1 MTLKNHIKKI
11 LREET
16 LSESRHLRRRFNQE
30 KLDHEFEESMEYA
43 SKSPYKFESLEDL
56 KHYVISIMMDGL
68 HGELSNWGS
77 NDFPYDEIYDYLK
90 DKYSDEIEEYDHLIG
105 DNELTESRIGPDVRR
120 RVNKIDK
127 LVDVLLSDMYVED
140 YESEEQF
147 FQGVTEELY
156 FLVKNE
162 DFGVHDVE
170 WIDIYDYIDQYRRND
185 INEYYRE
192 HFKDEE
198 INESELTERCWK
210 GYTQKGMK
218 TMFGKRYP
226 NCVKVKKK

>member
-77 NDFPYDEIYDYLK
+77 TDFPYDEIYNFLK
-90 DKYSDEIEEYDHLIG
+90 DRYSDEIEEYDHLIG

-127 LVDVLLSDMYVED
+127 LVDVMLNDMYVED

-147 FQGVTEELY
+147 FQGVMEELY

-192 HFKDEE
+192 HLKDEE
-198 INESELTERCWK
+198 ISESELTERCWK
-210 GYTQKGMK
+210 GYRQKGMK
-218 TMFGKRYP
+218 TMFGKKYP
-226 NCVKVKKK
+226 NCVKIKKK

>member
-1 MTLKNHIKKI
+1 MSWEKKNYGGQPTQNNDKKYAIFIGRYQPYHYGHINLIQQKLNDGI
-11 LREET
+11 PVLIMVRDIEPD
-16 LSESRHLRRRFNQE
+16 E
-30 KLDHEFEESMEYA
+30 K
-43 SKSPYKFESLEDL
+43 
-56 KHYVISIMMDGL
+56 
-68 HGELSNWGS
+68 
-77 NDFPYDEIYDYLK
+77 
-90 DKYSDEIEEYDHLIG
+90 EIEEYDHLIG

-127 LVDVLLSDMYVED
+127 LVDVMLNDMYVED

-147 FQGVTEELY
+147 FQGVMEELY

-192 HFKDEE
+192 HLKDEE
-198 INESELTERCWK
+198 ISESELTERCWK
-210 GYTQKGMK
+210 GYRQKGMK
-218 TMFGKRYP
+218 TMFGKKYP
-226 NCVKVKKK
+226 NCVKIKKK

>member
-1 MTLKNHIKKI
+1 
-11 LREET
+11 
-16 LSESRHLRRRFNQE
+16 
-30 KLDHEFEESMEYA
+30 
-43 SKSPYKFESLEDL
+43 
-56 KHYVISIMMDGL
+56 MMDGL

-77 NDFPYDEIYDYLK
+77 TDFPYDEIYNFLK
-90 DKYSDEIEEYDHLIG
+90 DRYSDEIEEYDHLIG

-127 LVDVLLSDMYVED
+127 LVDVMLNDMYVED

-192 HFKDEE
+192 HSKDEE

-226 NCVKVKKK
+226 NCVKIKKK

>member
-1 MTLKNHIKKI
+1 
-11 LREET
+11 
-16 LSESRHLRRRFNQE
+16 
-30 KLDHEFEESMEYA
+30 MEYA

-77 NDFPYDEIYDYLK
+77 TDFPYDEIYNFLK
-90 DKYSDEIEEYDHLIG
+90 DRYSDEIEEYDHLIG

-127 LVDVLLSDMYVED
+127 LVDVMLNDMYVED

-192 HFKDEE
+192 HSKDEE

-226 NCVKVKKK
+226 NCVKIKKK